1 MIDRLFALPGI
12 TIAAAARE
20 LNVTYPAAK
29 KNVEKLVAAGILTEL
44 ATGRNRVYMAREII
58 DLLEG
63 P

>member
-1 MIDRLFALPGI
+1 M
-12 TIAAAARE
+12 
-20 LNVTYPAAK
+20 
-29 KNVEKLVAAGILTEL
+29 NVEKLVASGILTEP